1 MITFKQYLN
10 EAVVSFG
17 NNPKGQVV
25 ILAGGAAS
33 GKGFILDY
41 GIDIDGKHLD
51 TDEMKELVLR
61 WPQLQA
67 AVKEKTGK
75 TIQNLDLK
83 NASDTMQLHAIMKS
97 MGWYNESIMALMASI
112 AAGNPEN
119 RPNLIFDVTLK
130 DFSKL
135 ETLCQNI
142 KSAGYPVRNI
152 NIVWVLDSVKMSIQ
166 KNLSRPR
173 VVPTD
178 ILVKTHEGAS
188 QTMHEVLDDY
198 DRVKQYADGY
208 YYIVF
213 NAVGVDNKVEHS
225 STGGVVVNV
234 KGRVMVKTPGNG
246 IDQNK
251 LTKEVVEKIKSY
263 VSNPDIWKDVQT

>member
-10 EAVVSFG
+10 EAIVSFG

-25 ILAGGAAS
+25 ILAGGAGS
-33 GKGFILDY
+33 GKGFILQY
-41 GIDIDGKHLD
+41 GIDIDGKHID
-51 TDEMKELVLR
+51 TDEIKSLALR
-61 WPQLQA
+61 WPQLQD
-67 AVKEKTGK
+67 AVKEKTGID
-75 TIQNLDLK
+75 IQKLDLR
-83 NASDTMQLHAIMKS
+83 NPSNTEQLHDIMKK
-97 MGWYNESIMALMASI
+97 MGWYDDRLLNLMASI

-119 RPNLIFDVTLK
+119 RPNLIFDVTLQN
-130 DFSKL
+130 FSKL
-135 ETLCQNI
+135 ETLCDDV
-142 KSAGYPVRNI
+142 KSVGYSPRNI

-166 KNLSRPR
+166 KNLSRDR

-188 QTMHEVLDDY
+188 QTMREVLDDY

-213 NAVGVDNKVEHS
+213 NAVGIDNNVYHDSTKGIFVD
-225 STGGVVVNV
+225 V
-234 KGRVMVKTPGNG
+234 KGRLLIKTPGNG
-246 IDQNK
+246 IDQSK

-263 VSNPDIWKDVQT
+263 VPNPDIWKDTQT